1 MLTTE
6 MIERGARRFADR
18 PAVFY
23 GDERLTYAEVNNLA
37 NRMANVLID
46 QLGVTPGRRIGML
59 ANNALFSLSLDFACV
74 KTRAIR
80 VPLNARLSAAEHAQM
95 LVGMKVDILLH
106 GPDLVERALELKA
119 ATPGLETIGIGTDA
133 TGPDLMAL
141 AASAS
146 DAPPAGDPQP
156 DDVILALYTSGT
168 TGSLK
173 AAEHTQAS
181 YAAVVLNVLNN
192 LIDPGEGDV
201 MLHAASMIH
210 ASGTFVLPFW
220 LRGGASAILPGFTP
234 ASYLE
239 AIRRWR
245 PSALNLVPTMIGMVL
260 DHPDVSPADFDGVD
274 TLLYGA
280 SPMPAPLME
289 RALAFFG
296 PKLVQYY
303 GQTEAPLAITALS
316 KADHAQEVAHRRM
329 GCGFPTVDCEVRLI
343 DEAGAPVPQGDPGE
357 IVIRA
362 PFMMKGYYDAPEL
375 NAHHFLP
382 GGWLRTRDVGR
393 FDADGCLYLVD
404 RVSEMIVT
412 GGYNVYPKEVE
423 DALGAHPAVG
433 GAVVVGLPD
442 DKWGEVVTGFV
453 VLRDGP
459 GVAPDELIAF
469 ARERLAGYKVP
480 KDIRFIDAIPMSAV
494 GKPLR
499 RAIRDPYWQGRARRI

>member
-18 PAVFY
+18 TAVFY
-23 GDERLTYAEVNNLA
+23 GDESLTYAEVDRLA

-46 QLGVTPGRRIGML
+46 RLGVTPGRRIGLL
-59 ANNALFSLSLDFACV
+59 ANNAIFSLSLDFACV
-74 KTRAIR
+74 KTGAVR

-95 LVGMKVDILLH
+95 LDGMKVDILLH

-119 ATPGLETIGIGTDA
+119 GTPTLETIGVGTDA

-146 DAPPAGDPQP
+146 ETPPAGDPQP

-168 TGSLK
+168 TGALK
-173 AAEHTQAS
+173 AVEHTQAS
-181 YAAVVLNVLNN
+181 YAAVALNILNN
-192 LIDPGEGDV
+192 LIDPAEGEI

-234 ASYLE
+234 AAYLE

-260 DHPDVSPADFDGVD
+260 DHPGVSPADFDGVD

-296 PKLVQYY
+296 PRLVQYY

-316 KADHAQEVAHRRM
+316 KADHAPEVAHRRM
-329 GCGFPTVDCEVRLI
+329 GCGFPAVDCEIRLI
-343 DEAGAPVPQGDPGE
+343 SEDGAPAPQGEPGE

-362 PFMMKGYYDAPEL
+362 PFMMKGYHDAPDL
-375 NAHHFLP
+375 NAQHFLP

-423 DALGAHPAVG
+423 DVLGAHPAVQ

-442 DKWGEVVTGFV
+442 DKWGEAVAAFV
-453 VLRDGP
+453 VLRQGHAA
-459 GVAPDELIAF
+459 APDELIAF
-469 ARERLAGYKVP
+469 VRDRLAGYKAP
-480 KDIRFIDAIPMSAV
+480 KDVRFIEAIPMSAV

-499 RAIRDPYWQGRARRI
+499 RAIRDPFWEGRVRRI